1 VSVGGSSLKKYHHN
15 ACRSPH
21 MASRSSRRKK
31 YSKEERTPTQ
41 WSEWAWNEE
50 RRCYGRYRL
59 DKYGE
64 VFRVFFVFG
73 VGLLTFHKEN
83 MSTNMGH
90 RKRMNLPQ
98 HRVTKTLEVRKL
110 LAMRHHMSSRAKPP
124 LAHPLS
130 PLTTPPVPSMML
142 RQLLET

>member
-1 VSVGGSSLKKYHHN
+1 
-15 ACRSPH
+15 

-41 WSEWAWNEE
+41 WSEWAWNKE
-50 RRCYGRYRL
+50 RECYGRYRL

-64 VFRVFFVFG
+64 VFRAFFGVW
-73 VGLLTFHKEN
+73 VGLLTSHKEN
-83 MSTNMGH
+83 MSTNMRH
-90 RKRMNLPQ
+90 RKRTNLPQ
-98 HRVTKTLEVRKL
+98 HQVTKTLEVRKL

-130 PLTTPPVPSMML
+130 PLTTPPAPTL
-142 RQLLET
+142 KLHQLLET